1 MIKKSLLVQ
10 FFGPQ
15 LLILLASLGATA
27 YYAWHAGWVAHRDE
41 RVRAMYGQADLIAQ
55 LVLLPDGTPKP
66 AAEIEAACRALRAET
81 GVRVTLLAPDGAVL
95 AETDADRLGMA
106 SHADRPEFAAA
117 LRDGQGWSER
127 YSVTVHNTLVYA
139 ARAVRRA
146 GRIVAV
152 VRVAAPRGALRSE
165 AAATGHDMLLL
176 TAITALLAAVL
187 SAILA
192 LRVVRPAAAMR
203 AGIAR
208 IGAGD
213 LDHRLAMPSLP
224 PLTELAQTINA
235 TTARLREQLRALA
248 EERGLRERILAGMS
262 EGVLA
267 VDARQRVVGLNDA
280 ARRLL
285 DLGDR
290 TAVGAP
296 VHELPLRADILELFD
311 AAAATEDMVER
322 ELRDGAQ
329 AALWARATALRDA
342 AGGRAGTLVVL
353 SDLSRIRHLERVRQ
367 EFVANVSHELR
378 TPITSIIGF
387 AETLLDGAMRE
398 PETAERFLK
407 IIQRQAGQMQSLVHD
422 LLVLSRLET
431 QAGDRLEKERVPL
444 AGIVGN
450 AIEVC
455 RARADA
461 RQVEVAVKLPEGL
474 QVAVHAG
481 LLEQAL
487 VNLIANAIQYG
498 GGGRVEVA
506 AERMAGDDVRVSVRD
521 FGPGIAPEHL
531 DRLFERF
538 YRIDRGRSREAGGTG
553 LGLAIVKHIALVH
566 GGNAAVASHPGQG
579 SVFSIWL
586 PGAPSHD
593 PDTTPTPR

>member
-1 MIKKSLLVQ
+1 V
-10 FFGPQ
+10 
-15 LLILLASLGATA
+15 
-27 YYAWHAGWVAHRDE
+27 
-41 RVRAMYGQADLIAQ
+41 
-55 LVLLPDGTPKP
+55 
-66 AAEIEAACRALRAET
+66 
-81 GVRVTLLAPDGAVL
+81 
-95 AETDADRLGMA
+95 
-106 SHADRPEFAAA
+106 
-117 LRDGQGWSER
+117 
-127 YSVTVHNTLVYA
+127 
-139 ARAVRRA
+139 
-146 GRIVAV
+146 
-152 VRVAAPRGALRSE
+152 
-165 AAATGHDMLLL
+165 
-176 TAITALLAAVL
+176 
-187 SAILA
+187 
-192 LRVVRPAAAMR
+192 
-203 AGIAR
+203 
-208 IGAGD
+208 
-213 LDHRLAMPSLP
+213 
-224 PLTELAQTINA
+224 
-235 TTARLREQLRALA
+235 
-248 EERGLRERILAGMS
+248 
-262 EGVLA
+262 A

-285 DLGDR
+285 GLGDR
-290 TAVGAP
+290 AAVGAP
-296 VHELPLRADILELFD
+296 IHELLLRADFLELLD
-311 AAAATEDMVER
+311 AAAATDEAVER
-322 ELRDGAQ
+322 GLHDTAQ
-329 AALWARATALRDA
+329 TALWARAAALRDA
-342 AGGRAGTLVVL
+342 AGVRSGTLIVL

-387 AETLLDGAMRE
+387 VETLLDGALRE
-398 PETAERFLK
+398 PATAERFLK
-407 IIQRQAGQMQSLVHD
+407 IVQRQAGQMQSLVHD
-422 LLVLSRLET
+422 LLLLSRLES
-431 QAGDRLEKERVPL
+431 QAGGSLEKERVPL

-461 RQVEVAVKLPEGL
+461 RQVEVVVKLPEGL
-474 QVAVHAG
+474 QVVAHAG

-506 AERMAGDDVRVSVRD
+506 AERLAGDDVRVSVRD

-566 GGNAAVASHPGQG
+566 GGTAAVASQPGQG